1 MLHNTC
7 LSTEKFLFNNLL
19 RINMLGG
26 WRPVFAGAG
35 EQTGIPNK
43 GDQVKTK
50 QRSLCQEQA
59 GAGVDKAAVD
69 APEGR

>member
-1 MLHNTC
+1 
-7 LSTEKFLFNNLL
+7 
-19 RINMLGG
+19 MLGG

-35 EQTGIPNK
+35 EQTGIQNK

-50 QRSLCQEQA
+50 RRFFCQQEA

-69 APEGR
+69 ALEVR

>member
-1 MLHNTC
+1 
-7 LSTEKFLFNNLL
+7 
-19 RINMLGG
+19 MLGG

-35 EQTGIPNK
+35 EQTGIQNK
-43 GDQVKTK
+43 GDQVTR
-50 QRSLCQEQA
+50 QRRAFCQQEA

>member
-26 WRPVFAGAG
+26 WRPVFVGAG
-35 EQTGIPNK
+35 EQTGIQNK
-43 GDQVKTK
+43 GDQVTR
-50 QRSLCQEQA
+50 QRRAFCQQEA